1 MNESKLLTDRELE
14 ILYSIPAPQF
24 VPFVI
29 HRAGVQ
35 PRSVAQAALLD
46 ELPADLLTE
55 VLRWPAPDLQAA
67 REANAARVEA
77 EAVRRLEQHLTTMS
91 GLLASILA
99 ELRWQGRDDPMNTV
113 PKPATPKATTQAKGG
128 PLLPTKSA

>member
-77 EAVRRLEQHLTTMS
+77 EAVRRLEQHQVGHDQQL
-91 GLLASILA
+91 
-99 ELRWQGRDDPMNTV
+99 GR
-113 PKPATPKATTQAKGG
+113 GG
-128 PLLPTKSA
+128 PAHAAQARADVGQGHRGVVVDRE